1 MSAAFD
7 VKNKFLNEFSEQ
19 YKIQLDLLSPEQ
31 MQFFNRVIVDNYNTY
46 RFRYP
51 VNIPPQPIEC
61 LSAFVKERFG
71 AAVDILVPED
81 FIDDY
86 YRMLDKFNRF
96 QYDESYYRRS
106 FRCKDYYRFID
117 RVYRL
122 TYSYYLLRVL
132 GYDAGTMRNF
142 VLKNEKEPYSAIRN
156 NMCGYDAYIIAAR
169 IDAGDAEVIGVIKE
183 MMTSENNAAILT
195 TEVIRGII
203 CSSDDGL
210 HDLLCRLLIAA
221 GLSEGL
227 RQAICEAADCGT
239 AEAFIKIINVIKEH
253 NFVRF
258 ASVKRAIGTWTGLC
272 RWEDPD
278 RLAGKIVDD
287 VIATLQSREN
297 ALALVKADDPV
308 DIYLGLWG
316 LGFYDV
322 EDALNV
328 ILELTGVGG
337 GQCGSMMQLLTV
349 GYFCRNLQY
358 SDVTAQASIAVVEA
372 FPEDYRLFSMFD
384 DVYVFRRY
392 NEENASL
399 VRRQLHSDK
408 ALAAKHY
415 DIMHNMYNIMPQK
428 KVEYSP
434 MLYPWYSSYITRSI
448 LLLCMLNAAIAMEDD
463 DKVDFV
469 SGKLGEIESGYRAS
483 ALESIAQRLATPK
496 QRSVLIN
503 AAADRESST
512 REKAVAILKKTQLFG
527 EEYAVIENFAKYKT
541 ADLRGGVIELL
552 KLRNA
557 EGLNGSLLRMLPS
570 KDENIRLA
578 ALDLLKYAI
587 GEHRDFDYSQAK
599 ELAAAIPSPS
609 EREEILLDEI
619 IGGSGADEVT
629 KENGYG
635 LYDPN
640 AVFAP
645 ADFKP
650 DLNVVRDYLS
660 IGHEE
665 LEKIYLA
672 FMKLIDDNA
681 NLEYKDA
688 SGEEHLLGTFSGT
701 FVSPYWTYRSVD
713 KAALYE
719 KIPCHELWA
728 SFYRDTV
735 KTPQR
740 FWAVYLGRRDSRNE
754 NLTQAA
760 GASVSRM
767 MDGIF
772 GEMPYAG
779 VQKQLVS
786 RDERFGNHY
795 FGYMFRAALESIASE
810 FKLALP
816 MEIVQQVVGCF
827 ARTVPYEELWL
838 DKVKDKGNTWSGKKY
853 NILRFGLPEYFI
865 DQMKERMQEDFA
877 LNFRLLHELAVKNDP
892 LGHLEKEEI
901 KEHEV
906 RHVNP
911 PIAYYV
917 KACREGIISED
928 IFYRTLFE
936 SFGVEEAV
944 SEMTPFV
951 SGIYNRFSYQDRIAF
966 TSVFADEGVTL
977 DKDDNLIPTDSE
989 IFRFGNTIASG
1000 LIEKILD
1007 VELKRGDS
1015 ETVFSKA
1022 VIKIDRIYGIDRLMQ
1037 ILKAFGS
1044 DTISRTSYWYGSTI
1058 SKKQSLSHLLGVC
1071 YPAAGDNAQ
1080 RLAECMKKTKVK
1092 ADRLIEVA
1100 MYSPQWIDIIA
1111 EYISMEG
1118 MKSGCYYFMA
1128 HTAGEISDRA
1138 KAFIAKYTP
1147 LTKDELNGGCF
1158 DVKWFCEAYETLGEK
1173 NFDKLYKAA
1182 KYTSDSNMHTRAR
1195 KFADA
1200 ALGKMEIDATEAAIE
1215 DKRNKDLLLSLAVI
1229 PSKEKADI
1237 LQRYEFIQN
1246 FARESK
1252 KFGAQRRASEGE
1264 AAKFALKNLAVTAGY
1279 SDETRLTLSM
1289 ETQLVREHL
1298 DYFEPND
1305 IGGYEIWIAV
1315 ENGKPALKF
1324 TKGGKAL
1331 KSAPAAI
1338 KKDAAFLEIKEF
1350 CDKLRQQYS
1359 RTVRMFELAMEERSL
1374 FSLDELLTLRENPV
1388 IRSIVENLVFVSAEG
1403 EFISGIISGGRWTDQ
1418 KGNYLALSDENGQK
1432 LRVAHPFD
1440 LYEHKV
1446 WAEYQRLFFERGEK
1460 EGVVQPFR
1468 QVFRELYVKL
1478 PEELDKDKSLMFAG
1492 NQIQTG
1498 RTVGALKNRRW
1509 IADYED
1515 GLQKV
1520 YYRDDIIAGI
1530 YAVADWFSPGDIEAP
1545 VLEGVTFVNRRTYDP
1560 VKIKDIP
1567 DIVYSEVMRDVDL
1580 AVSVAHAGGVD
1591 PETSHS
1597 TVEMRKVIL
1606 EFNLQL
1612 FGVTNVTL
1620 DKNHAIIEG
1629 RHGKYSIHLGSGVIH
1644 KFGGHQINV
1653 LAVQSGK
1660 KSKLFLP
1667 FIDEDPKTAEIM
1679 TKVLTFA
1686 QDDKIKDP
1694 YIMQQIRD

>member
-1 MSAAFD
+1 MGAEYE
-7 VKNKFLNEFSEQ
+7 VKNRFFSEFSERHRQ
-19 YKIQLDLLSPEQ
+19 RLDSLTEEQ
-31 MQFFNRVIVDNYNTY
+31 MRFFNRVVIDNFNSYKIK
-46 RFRYP
+46 YP
-51 VNIPPQPIEC
+51 VNIPPQRIDC
-61 LSAFVKERFG
+61 LSAFVRERFG
-71 AAVDILVPED
+71 AAVELLVPSDLTE
-81 FIDDY
+81 DY
-86 YRMLDKFNRF
+86 YRMLDKFNQF

-106 FRCKDYYRFID
+106 FRCRDYYRFID

-122 TYSYYLLRVL
+122 TYSYYLLQVL
-132 GYDAGTMRNF
+132 GYNAGNMRDF
-142 VLKNEKEPYSAIRN
+142 VLKNEKEPYNAIRN
-156 NMCGYDAYIIAAR
+156 NMVGYDTYIIAAR
-169 IDAGDAEVIGVIKE
+169 IDSGDAEVIGAIRE
-183 MMTSENNAAILT
+183 MITSENNAAILT

-203 CSSDDGL
+203 CSSDDSL

-239 AEAFIKIINVIKEH
+239 AQSFIKIMNVIKEQ

-287 VIATLQSREN
+287 ILLTLQSRQN
-297 ALALVKADDPV
+297 ALALVGEDDPM

-322 EDALNV
+322 EDALSA
-328 ILELTGVGG
+328 ILELTGANGG
-337 GQCGSMMQLLTV
+337 TCGSMMQLLTA

-358 SDVTAQASIAVVEA
+358 PDVTAKAAVAVVEA
-372 FPEDYRLFSMFD
+372 FPEDYRLFSLYD

-392 NEENASL
+392 NEETASC
-399 VRRQLHSDK
+399 VQRELHGDR

-415 DIMHNMYNIMPQK
+415 DIMHRMYDIIPHK
-428 KVEYSP
+428 KEEFSP
-434 MLYPWYSSYITRSI
+434 MLYPWYSTFMTKSI

-463 DKVDFV
+463 AKVDFV
-469 SGKLGEIESGYRAS
+469 SDRLGEIESGYRAS
-483 ALESIAQRLATPK
+483 ALESIALRLGSPR

-512 REKAVAILKKTQLFG
+512 RQKAVDILKKTELSD
-527 EEYAVIENFAKYKT
+527 EEYRVLEGFAKYKT
-541 ADLRGGVIELL
+541 AELRGGIIELL
-552 KLRNA
+552 RMRDA
-557 EGLNGSLLRMLPS
+557 GGLNVSIMRMIPS

-578 ALDLLKYAI
+578 ALDLLQFAI
-587 GEHRDFDYSQAK
+587 ASHRDFDYSEAK
-599 ELAAAIPSPS
+599 ALAAAIPSPS
-609 EREEILLDEI
+609 EREEILLGEI
-619 IGGSGADEVT
+619 IGGSSSAEVT

-635 LYDPN
+635 LYDPKATLTPVEFQPN
-640 AVFAP
+640 P
-645 ADFKP
+645 QT
-650 DLNVVRDYLS
+650 VRDYLS
-660 IGHEE
+660 ITPDEHET
-665 LEKIYLA
+665 IYTSFL
-672 FMKLIDDNA
+672 KLIDDNA
-681 NLEYKDA
+681 ALEFKDA

-701 FVSPYWTYRSVD
+701 FIQPYWTYRSVD
-713 KAALYE
+713 KATLYE
-719 KIPCHELWA
+719 KIPCHDLWA
-728 SFYRDTV
+728 KFYCDTIQ
-735 KTPQR
+735 TPQR
-740 FWAVYLGRRDSRNE
+740 FWAVYIGRMDTRIGDIAKVTDDSIGR
-754 NLTQAA
+754 L
-760 GASVSRM
+760 

-772 GEMPYAG
+772 GSMPFSE
-779 VQKQLVS
+779 VEKLLCKK
-786 RDERFGNHY
+786 DERFGNRY
-795 FGYMFRAALESIASE
+795 FWYMFRAALESIASE
-810 FKLALP
+810 FHLTLP
-816 MEIVQQVVGCF
+816 LEIIQQVVAYF
-827 ARTVPYEELWL
+827 AKEVSYDDLWL
-838 DKVKDKGNTWSGKKY
+838 ERANSPKDTWNGKKY
-853 NILRFGLPEYFI
+853 NILRYSLPEYFI
-865 DQMKERMQEDFA
+865 EQLRERMGEDFEVS
-877 LNFRLLHELAVKNDP
+877 FRLLHELSVKNDP
-892 LGHLEKEEI
+892 LGHLEKGDI

-911 PIAYYV
+911 QIAYYI
-917 KACREGIISED
+917 KACRKGIISED
-928 IFYRTLFE
+928 IFYRTLLE
-936 SFGVEEAV
+936 NFGVKEAV
-944 SEMTPFV
+944 SRLAPFV
-951 SGIYNRFSYQDRIAF
+951 SGRFNRYLPVERNAF
-966 TSVFADEGVTL
+966 YSLLGDTYKEQLDEGEL
-977 DKDDNLIPTDSE
+977 PTDSDL
-989 IFRFGNTIASG
+989 FKYGNSIASR
-1000 LIEKILD
+1000 LTEKILD

-1022 VIKIDRIYGIDRLMQ
+1022 VIRIDRIYGIDRLME

-1044 DTISRTSYWYGSTI
+1044 DTISRMSYWYGNTV
-1058 SKKQSLSHLLGVC
+1058 SKKQSLSHLLSVC
-1071 YPAAGDNAQ
+1071 WPAAGDNSQ
-1080 RLAECMKKTKVK
+1080 RLAECMKNTKIK
-1092 ADRLIEVA
+1092 PDRLIEVA

-1111 EYISMEG
+1111 GYLGIEG

-1128 HTAGEISDRA
+1128 HTAAGISDRV
-1138 KAFIAKYTP
+1138 KAVIAKYTP

-1158 DVKWFCEAYETLGEK
+1158 DIKWFHEAYETLGEK

-1182 KYTSDSNMHTRAR
+1182 KYTSDNNMHTRAR

-1200 ALGKMEIDATEAAIE
+1200 ALGRMEIAAAESAIE
-1215 DKRNKDLLLSLAVI
+1215 EKRNKDLLLSLAVI
-1229 PSKEKADI
+1229 PSKGREDI
-1237 LQRYEFIQN
+1237 LQRYEFIQK
-1246 FARESK
+1246 FAKESRQ
-1252 KFGAQRRASEGE
+1252 FGAQRRASEGE

-1305 IGGYEIWIAV
+1305 IGGYEILIAV
-1315 ENGKPALKF
+1315 EDGKPSLQCS
-1324 TKGGKAL
+1324 KGGKIL
-1331 KSAPAAI
+1331 KSAPAAV
-1338 KKDAAFLEIKEF
+1338 KKDASFTEIKEF
-1350 CDKLRQQYS
+1350 CEKLRQQYS

-1374 FSLDELLTLRENPV
+1374 FSLGELLMLCENPV

-1403 EFISGIISGGRWTDQ
+1403 EFLSGIISDGKFTDHQ
-1418 KGNYLALSDENGQK
+1418 GNCLAAADDTGKK

-1440 LYEHKV
+1440 LYAHKV
-1446 WAEYQRLFFERGEK
+1446 WEDYQQFFLQKGEK
-1460 EGVVQPFR
+1460 EGVIQPFR

-1478 PEELDKDKSLMFAG
+1478 PEELDKEKSLMFAG

-1520 YYRDDIIAGI
+1520 YYKDDIIAGI

-1545 VLEGVTFVNRRTYDP
+1545 VLEGVTFVNRRTYEP
-1560 VKIKDIP
+1560 IRIKDIP

-1606 EFNLQL
+1606 EFNLRL
-1612 FGVTNVTL
+1612 FGLNNVTL
-1620 DKNHAIIEG
+1620 EKNHAVIEG
-1629 RHGKYSIHLGSGVIH
+1629 KHGKYSIHLGSGVIH